1 MHAMAAIPGI
11 TKRSLFPILAA
22 LGLADGV
29 FARPRASWR
38 PGLQLYTVRDL
49 VSADLDG
56 TLRSVAE
63 IGYQEVELPGFAD
76 ARVHVIEERL
86 KHYKLNVPSIHA
98 SYGRLRGD
106 LEAVLEEAHALGAAF
121 LVCPWID
128 LDDRRTADDWK
139 GVCQTLSKIGRAV
152 RSHGLTLAYHNHDFE
167 FVPFAA
173 GAAPFDLMMRETD
186 PGDVKVELDVYWA
199 AKAGVDPVRC
209 LKENEGRILLVHLKD
224 MAADGSITEVGA
236 GVLAVERIVR
246 TALSVGV
253 KHLFVE
259 QDDPADPLRSIGTSL
274 RFLKGLP
281 PDVRPG

>member
-1 MHAMAAIPGI
+1 MAATPGM
-11 TKRSLFPILAA
+11 TRRSVVSILAG
-22 LGLADGV
+22 LGLADEGV
-29 FARPRASWR
+29 AQVSASWH

-49 VSADLDG
+49 LSADLNG
-56 TLRSVAE
+56 TLKRVAE
-63 IGYQEVELPGFAD
+63 IGYREIELPGFAD
-76 ARVHVIEERL
+76 ATAHVFEERS
-86 KHYKLNVPSIHA
+86 KHYKLSVPSIHA
-98 SYGRLRGD
+98 SYDRLRGN
-106 LEAVLEEAHALGAAF
+106 LEAVLEEARALGAAF

-139 GVCQTLSKIGRAV
+139 GVCQTLNKMGKAV